1 MEDDYDDSYS
11 DDDKEQGCRCMMYIQ
26 TKIVL
31 INTYPYINEALIGFF
46 ENLWGLKNIQKTV

>member
-11 DDDKEQGCRCMMYIQ
+11 DDDKEQGCGCMMYIQ

-46 ENLWGLKNIQKTV
+46 ENL